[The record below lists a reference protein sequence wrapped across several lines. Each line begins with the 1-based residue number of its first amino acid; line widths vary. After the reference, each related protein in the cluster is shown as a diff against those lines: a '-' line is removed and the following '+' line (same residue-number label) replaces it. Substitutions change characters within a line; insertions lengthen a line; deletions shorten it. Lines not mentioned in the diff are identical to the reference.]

1 MEHLWSCFST
11 YHLNENM
18 RLIGRGEEEK
28 QFAEYLL
35 RIGNGTEPGVEV
47 EESTTHKST
56 AETKIVIPEKFLS
69 KANNKLDFIKEIFP
83 NLSTIVTQGLES
95 DDTSW
100 HDWLC
105 ERAIICP
112 TNADVNK
119 INKAVVQDFPGE
131 PHTYKSHDVC
141 LSKDQVLLQINHLLF
156 QMKSLFSLSIPVAC
170 FPCGLLEHY

>member
-11 YHLNENM
+11 YHLTENM

-83 NLSTIVTQGLES
+83 NLSTIVTQGLNS

-119 INKAVVQDFPGE
+119 INRAVVQDFPGD
-131 PHTYKSHDVC
+131 PYTYRSHDVC
-141 LSKDQVLLQINHLLF
+141 LTKDQVLLKIYYP
-156 QMKSLFSLSIPVAC
+156 LSKTDS
-170 FPCGLLEHY
+170 

>member
-1 MEHLWSCFST
+1 MWSKFTT
-11 YHLNENM
+11 YHLTENM

-28 QFAEYLL
+28 QFADYLL

-47 EESTTHKST
+47 EESST
-56 AETKIVIPEKFLS
+56 LRSSAETKIVIPERFLS
-69 KANNKLDFIKEIFP
+69 KATNNVDFIKEIFP

-119 INKAVVQDFPGE
+119 INKSVVQDFPGE
-131 PHTYKSHDVC
+131 PHTYRSHDVC
-141 LSKDQVLLQINHLLF
+141 LSRDQVLIQISHLFLF
-156 QMKSLFSLSIPVAC
+156 K
-170 FPCGLLEHY
+170 